1 MKNKVLKVFFN
12 MMLIASLLLS
22 NHQIASA
29 DYKFTFFDAHGDKW
43 KTTINENVKM
53 HEYDWSKLT
62 NKKKVVTYKDDKY
75 KIQKGIDV
83 SYYNGKIKWKKV
95 KKAGYDFA
103 IIRLGYRGYSNGSL
117 NIGKQFYRNLKY
129 AKKAG
134 LDVGVYF
141 FSQAVN
147 VKEAKQEAKF
157 VLKALKGKKL
167 DLPIVYDPEL
177 IKFAKA
183 RTDKVSGKQFT
194 KNTLA
199 FCKKIEKA
207 GYDAMIYSNMYWEAY
222 LFDLEKLNK
231 YPIWYADYKKKPQ
244 TPYHF
249 TYWQYTSNGKV
260 NGIKGRVDLNVR
272 FIPIKSDDE

>member
-1 MKNKVLKVFFN
+1 MT
-12 MMLIASLLLS
+12 LIVALLLS
-22 NHQIASA
+22 NPQTANA
-29 DYKFTFFDAHGDKW
+29 DYKFTFYDAHGDKW
-43 KTTINENVKM
+43 KTTINENAKM
-53 HEYDWSKLT
+53 HDYDWSKLS
-62 NKKKVVTYKDDKY
+62 NKKKVITYKDERY

-103 IIRLGYRGYSNGSL
+103 IIRLGYRGYGNGSL
-117 NIGKQFYRNLKY
+117 NIDKQFYRNIKY

-141 FSQAVN
+141 FAQAIN
-147 VKEAKQEAKF
+147 VKEAKQEANF

-177 IKFAKA
+177 IKYAKA
-183 RTDKVSGKQFT
+183 RTDKISGKQFT

-199 FCKKIEKA
+199 FCKKIENA

-222 LFDLEKLNK
+222 LFDMKKIEK
-231 YPIWYADYKKKPQ
+231 YPVWYADYKKKPQ
-244 TPYHF
+244 TPYNF
-249 TYWQYTSNGKV
+249 TYWQYTSKGKV

-272 FIPIKSDDE
+272 FVPVEKE